1 MISRWGNQASITA
14 HEALY
19 ATGHTSL
26 AALQLWDLG
35 PRSIAGRA
43 ARKAGT
49 QFVADLY
56 RKRSTHIWKIKR
68 RKMLIIKINSHL
80 RFLKK
85 FRVTEWVV
93 FEMSV
98 FFYWFKHFIL
108 SHFTNHLVTFLH
120 KQFLIL
126 IRCFRFDIYLK
137 SLTIALPSQF
147 IISYFLDSKKPL

>member
-1 MISRWGNQASITA
+1 MKHYTQPVILLWLLYSFGILVHDPSPVVQLVKQALNLLLIYI
-14 HEALY
+14 ERD
-19 ATGHTSL
+19 
-26 AALQLWDLG
+26 Q
-35 PRSIAGRA
+35 P
-43 ARKAGT
+43 
-49 QFVADLY
+49 
-56 RKRSTHIWKIKR
+56 HIWKIKR